1 MIPHWFTVLSW
12 VGLAIGIAS
21 AAWLA
26 WRVSSGPPKMKVMAF
41 VWPLCGLF
49 GGILT
54 VWFFERW
61 AAVDD
66 APFPVSVAKG
76 TLHCGAGC
84 SLADLI
90 AETAAF
96 LLPGILVAFGLGWLI
111 SEQIFAAWVFDYIL
125 ALAIGIV
132 FQFFAIAPMRDLG
145 FTEGMKQAAKADVL
159 SLTCWQIGM
168 YGLMALAHFWLFPH
182 IFGMRIEA
190 GRPEFWFA
198 MQAAMLAGFCTA
210 YPINW
215 WLISSGIKEEM

>member
-1 MIPHWFTVLSW
+1 MVPQWFTVLSG
-12 VGLAIGIAS
+12 VGLVAGITS
-21 AAWLA
+21 AAWLGFRA
-26 WRVSSGPPKMKVMAF
+26 MSNPPKMKVMAF

-61 AAVDD
+61 SAADD
-66 APFPVSVAKG
+66 APFPIRVAKG

-96 LLPGILVAFGLGWLI
+96 LFPSILIAFGLGWLF
-111 SEQIFAAWVFDYIL
+111 SEHIFAAWVMDYVL

-132 FQFFAIAPMRDLG
+132 FQFFAIAPMRGLG
-145 FTEGMKQAAKADVL
+145 FREGMRQAAKADVL
-159 SLTCWQIGM
+159 SLTFWQIGM
-168 YGLMALAHFWLFPH
+168 YGLMALAHFWLFLD
-182 IFGMRIEA
+182 IFGVRVEA
-190 GRPEFWFA
+190 NRPEFWFA

-210 YPINW
+210 YPVNW
-215 WLISSGIKEEM
+215 WLIRAGIKEAM